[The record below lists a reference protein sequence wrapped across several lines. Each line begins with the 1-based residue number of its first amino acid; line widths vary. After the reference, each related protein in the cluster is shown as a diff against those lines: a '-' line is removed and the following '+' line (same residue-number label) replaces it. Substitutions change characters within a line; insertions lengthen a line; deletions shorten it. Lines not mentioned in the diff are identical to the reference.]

1 VRPGL
6 TGPGQIFY
14 TEVQQATTP
23 DSADPEQHYAT
34 CELHPKLAI
43 DLDYLRHRGFGHDL
57 QIVVRTALMLAR
69 LAKPAP
75 APVSLPDA
83 RPAGPVRYAPRPDED
98 DTPTIVMVPYAPL
111 MPDAWP
117 TFLTGPQL
125 PARAEREREDQG
137 DATVVFGRYRPPVAH
152 DGPAVLTGPQSPAP
166 ARTERE
172 REDQGDATV
181 VFGRYRPPVAHDG
194 PAVLTGPSRRR
205 AWSDDDEATIV
216 MAPVPAVTGAA
227 PTPAGP
233 VGQVTQR
240 TASRRAPDASSA
252 QPTRPI
258 AAAETLPATIAAT
271 GKRRNRHRGLTFL
284 MLLAALV
291 ALSIGGILVLWPGL

>member
-14 TEVQQATTP
+14 TEVQQAATP

-34 CELHPKLAI
+34 RELHPKLAI
-43 DLDYLRHRGFGHDL
+43 DLDYLRRRSFGHDL

-75 APVSLPDA
+75 APVALADA
-83 RPAGPVRYAPRPDED
+83 RPAGPVRSAPRPDED
-98 DTPTIVMVPYAPL
+98 DTPTMVMVPYAPL

-117 TFLTGPQL
+117 TLLTGPQL
-125 PARAEREREDQG
+125 PARAERERDDQG

-152 DGPAVLTGPQSPAP
+152 DGPAVQAGPPAP
-166 ARTERE
+166 ARAERE
-172 REDQGDATV
+172 REDHSDATV

-194 PAVLTGPSRRR
+194 PAVMAASRRR
-205 AWSDDDEATIV
+205 PWSDDDEATIV

-227 PTPAGP
+227 PTQAGP
-233 VGQVTQR
+233 AGQVTQR
-240 TASRRAPDASSA
+240 TASRRAPDASAA

-258 AAAETLPATIAAT
+258 AAAEALPATIAAT
-271 GKRRNRHRGLTFL
+271 GKRRNWYRGLTLL
-284 MLLAALV
+284 MLLAAVV
-291 ALSIGGILVLWPGL
+291 ALSIGSILVLWPGL

>member
-1 VRPGL
+1 
-6 TGPGQIFY
+6 
-14 TEVQQATTP
+14 
-23 DSADPEQHYAT
+23 
-34 CELHPKLAI
+34 
-43 DLDYLRHRGFGHDL
+43 
-57 QIVVRTALMLAR
+57 
-69 LAKPAP
+69 
-75 APVSLPDA
+75 
-83 RPAGPVRYAPRPDED
+83 
-98 DTPTIVMVPYAPL
+98 
-111 MPDAWP
+111 
-117 TFLTGPQL
+117 
-125 PARAEREREDQG
+125 
-137 DATVVFGRYRPPVAH
+137 
-152 DGPAVLTGPQSPAP
+152 
-166 ARTERE
+166 
-172 REDQGDATV
+172 
-181 VFGRYRPPVAHDG
+181 VAHDG

-240 TASRRAPDASSA
+240 TAARRAPDASSA